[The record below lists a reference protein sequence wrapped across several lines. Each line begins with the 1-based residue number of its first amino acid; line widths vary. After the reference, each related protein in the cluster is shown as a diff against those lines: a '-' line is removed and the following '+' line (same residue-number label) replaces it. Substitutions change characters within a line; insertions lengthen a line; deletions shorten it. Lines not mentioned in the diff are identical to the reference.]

1 MNKIIYLVITC
12 LVATGLIA
20 CSKTQQDNA
29 SAATA
34 TKKELVFG
42 ASAMPYTTIFEQ
54 GVKPILEKQGYKIK
68 TLNFSTLEVNNQ
80 SVNNGQVDFNLD
92 QHTAYLN
99 VFNREKGTHLYPL
112 VHIPT
117 VPAAI
122 YSNNYTSIQQAPN
135 GASVLIPS
143 DPANTSRALRILTD
157 NHLIQLKPNINPIL
171 ATTRDIASN
180 PKLLK
185 IKEIDSVMIP
195 RTLNEVDFGFAS
207 GGIAYQSKL
216 DPKKAVLREKVIPE
230 MEMVV
235 TINEKNKD
243 TQWAKDLKAA
253 YQSDE
258 FKQFMQK
265 YNQNQ
270 MWVMPQAE

>member
-1 MNKIIYLVITC
+1 MNKIIYFVLFC
-12 LVATGLIA
+12 LVTTGLIA
-20 CSKTQQDNA
+20 CSKTQQDSTAA
-29 SAATA
+29 ST

-42 ASAMPYTTIFEQ
+42 ASAMPYSTVFEQ
-54 GVKPILEKQGYKIK
+54 SIKPILEKQGYTIK
-68 TLNFSTLEVNNQ
+68 TMNFSTLEVNNQ

-117 VPAAI
+117 IPAAI
-122 YSNNYTSIQQAPN
+122 YSDKYTSFQQAPN
-135 GASVLIPS
+135 GATVLIPS

-157 NHLIQLKPNINPIL
+157 NHFIQLKSGTNPIL
-171 ATTRDIASN
+171 ATSRDIVSN
-180 PKLLK
+180 PKQLK
-185 IKEIDSVMIP
+185 IKEMDSVMIP
-195 RTLNEVDFGFAS
+195 RTLGEVDFGFAS

-253 YQSDE
+253 YQSPE

-270 MWVMPQAE
+270 MWALPQGE

>member
-1 MNKIIYLVITC
+1 MNKIIYFVLFC
-12 LVATGLIA
+12 LVTTGLIA
-20 CSKTQQDNA
+20 CSKTQQDSTAA
-29 SAATA
+29 ST

-42 ASAMPYTTIFEQ
+42 ASAMPYSTVFEQ
-54 GVKPILEKQGYKIK
+54 GIKPILEKQGYTIK
-68 TLNFSTLEVNNQ
+68 TMNFSTLEVNNQ

-117 VPAAI
+117 IPAAI
-122 YSNNYTSIQQAPN
+122 YSDKYTSFQQAPN
-135 GASVLIPS
+135 GATVLIPS

-157 NHLIQLKPNINPIL
+157 NHFIQLKSGTNPIL
-171 ATTRDIASN
+171 ATSRDIVSN
-180 PKLLK
+180 PKQLK
-185 IKEIDSVMIP
+185 IKEMDSVMIP
-195 RTLNEVDFGFAS
+195 RTLSEVDFGFAS

-253 YQSDE
+253 YQSPE

-270 MWVMPQAE
+270 MWALPQGE

>member
-1 MNKIIYLVITC
+1 
-12 LVATGLIA
+12 
-20 CSKTQQDNA
+20 
-29 SAATA
+29 
-34 TKKELVFG
+34 
-42 ASAMPYTTIFEQ
+42 MPYSTVFEQ
-54 GVKPILEKQGYKIK
+54 GIKPILEKQGYTIK
-68 TLNFSTLEVNNQ
+68 TMNFSTLEVNNQ

-117 VPAAI
+117 IPAAI
-122 YSNNYTSIQQAPN
+122 YSDKYTSFQQAPN
-135 GASVLIPS
+135 GATVLIPS

-157 NHLIQLKPNINPIL
+157 NHFIQLKSGTNPIL
-171 ATTRDIASN
+171 ATSRDIVSN
-180 PKLLK
+180 PKQLK
-185 IKEIDSVMIP
+185 IKEMDSVMIP
-195 RTLNEVDFGFAS
+195 RTLGEVDFGFAS

-253 YQSDE
+253 YQSPE

-270 MWVMPQAE
+270 MWALPQGE

>member
-1 MNKIIYLVITC
+1 MNKIIYFVLFC
-12 LVATGLIA
+12 LVTTGLIA
-20 CSKTQQDNA
+20 CSKTQQDSTAA
-29 SAATA
+29 ST

-42 ASAMPYTTIFEQ
+42 ASAMPYSTVFEQ
-54 GVKPILEKQGYKIK
+54 GIKPILEKQGYTIK
-68 TLNFSTLEVNNQ
+68 TMNFSTLEVNNQ

-117 VPAAI
+117 IPAAI
-122 YSNNYTSIQQAPN
+122 YSDKYTSFQQAPN
-135 GASVLIPS
+135 GATVLIPS

-157 NHLIQLKPNINPIL
+157 NHFIQLKSGTNPIL
-171 ATTRDIASN
+171 ATSRDIVSN
-180 PKLLK
+180 PKQLK
-185 IKEIDSVMIP
+185 IKEMDSVMIP
-195 RTLNEVDFGFAS
+195 RTLGEVDFGFAS
-207 GGIAYQSKL
+207 GGIAYQSRL

-253 YQSDE
+253 YQSPE

-270 MWVMPQAE
+270 MWALPQGE

>member
-1 MNKIIYLVITC
+1 MNKIIYFVLFC
-12 LVATGLIA
+12 LVTTGLIA
-20 CSKTQQDNA
+20 CSKTQQDSTAA
-29 SAATA
+29 ST

-42 ASAMPYTTIFEQ
+42 ASAMPYSTVFEQ
-54 GVKPILEKQGYKIK
+54 GIKPILEKQGYTIK
-68 TLNFSTLEVNNQ
+68 TMNFSTLEVNNQ

-99 VFNREKGTHLYPL
+99 VFNREKGTYLYPL

-117 VPAAI
+117 IPAAI
-122 YSNNYTSIQQAPN
+122 YSDKYTSFQQAPN
-135 GASVLIPS
+135 GATVLIPS

-157 NHLIQLKPNINPIL
+157 NHFIQLKSGTNPIL
-171 ATTRDIASN
+171 ATSRDIVSN
-180 PKLLK
+180 PKQLK
-185 IKEIDSVMIP
+185 IKEMDSVMIP
-195 RTLNEVDFGFAS
+195 RTLDEVDFGFAS

-253 YQSDE
+253 YQSPE

-270 MWVMPQAE
+270 MWTLPQGE

>member
-1 MNKIIYLVITC
+1 MNKIIYFVLFC
-12 LVATGLIA
+12 LVTTGLIA
-20 CSKTQQDNA
+20 CSKTQQDSTAA
-29 SAATA
+29 ST

-42 ASAMPYTTIFEQ
+42 ASAMPYSTVFEQ
-54 GVKPILEKQGYKIK
+54 GIKPILEKQGYTIK
-68 TLNFSTLEVNNQ
+68 TMNFSTLEVNNQ

-112 VHIPT
+112 VHIST
-117 VPAAI
+117 IPAAI
-122 YSNNYTSIQQAPN
+122 YSDKYTSFQQAPN
-135 GASVLIPS
+135 GATVLIPS

-157 NHLIQLKPNINPIL
+157 NHFIQLKSGTNPIL
-171 ATTRDIASN
+171 ATSRDIVSN
-180 PKLLK
+180 PKQLK
-185 IKEIDSVMIP
+185 IKEMDSVMIP
-195 RTLNEVDFGFAS
+195 RTLGEVDFGFAS

-253 YQSDE
+253 YQSPE

-270 MWVMPQAE
+270 MWALPQGE

>member
-1 MNKIIYLVITC
+1 MNKIIYFVLFC
-12 LVATGLIA
+12 LVTTGLIA
-20 CSKTQQDNA
+20 CSKTQQD
-29 SAATA
+29 STA
-34 TKKELVFG
+34 DSTTKKELVFG
-42 ASAMPYTTIFEQ
+42 ASAMPYSTVFEQ
-54 GVKPILEKQGYKIK
+54 GIKPILEKQGYTIK
-68 TLNFSTLEVNNQ
+68 TMNFSTLEVNNQ

-117 VPAAI
+117 IPAAI
-122 YSNNYTSIQQAPN
+122 YSDKYTSFQQAPN
-135 GASVLIPS
+135 GATVLIPS

-157 NHLIQLKPNINPIL
+157 NHFIQLKAGTNPIL
-171 ATTRDIASN
+171 ATSRDIVSN
-180 PKLLK
+180 PKQLK
-185 IKEIDSVMIP
+185 IKEMDSVMIP
-195 RTLNEVDFGFAS
+195 RTLGEVDFGFAS

-253 YQSDE
+253 YQSPE

-270 MWVMPQAE
+270 MWTLPQGE

>member
-1 MNKIIYLVITC
+1 MNKIIYFVLFC
-12 LVATGLIA
+12 LVTTGLIA
-20 CSKTQQDNA
+20 CSKTQQD
-29 SAATA
+29 STAAIT

-42 ASAMPYTTIFEQ
+42 ASAMPYSTVFEQ
-54 GVKPILEKQGYKIK
+54 GIKPILEKQGYTIK
-68 TLNFSTLEVNNQ
+68 TMNFSTLEVNNQ

-117 VPAAI
+117 IPAAI
-122 YSNNYTSIQQAPN
+122 YSDKYTSFQQAPN
-135 GASVLIPS
+135 GATVLIPS

-157 NHLIQLKPNINPIL
+157 NHFIQLKSGTNPIL
-171 ATTRDIASN
+171 ATSRDIISN
-180 PKLLK
+180 PKQLK
-185 IKEIDSVMIP
+185 IKEMDSVMIP
-195 RTLNEVDFGFAS
+195 RTLGEVDFGFAS

-253 YQSDE
+253 YQSPE

-270 MWVMPQAE
+270 MWALPQGE

>member
-1 MNKIIYLVITC
+1 MNKIIYFVLFC
-12 LVATGLIA
+12 LVTTGLIA
-20 CSKTQQDNA
+20 CSKTQQDSTAA
-29 SAATA
+29 ST

-42 ASAMPYTTIFEQ
+42 ASAMPYSTVFEQ
-54 GVKPILEKQGYKIK
+54 GIKPILEKQGYTIK
-68 TLNFSTLEVNNQ
+68 TMNFSTLEVNNQ

-117 VPAAI
+117 IPAAI
-122 YSNNYTSIQQAPN
+122 YSDKYTSFQQAPN
-135 GASVLIPS
+135 GATVLIPS

-157 NHLIQLKPNINPIL
+157 NHFIQLKSGTNPIL
-171 ATTRDIASN
+171 ATSRDIVSN
-180 PKLLK
+180 PKQLK
-185 IKEIDSVMIP
+185 IKEMDSVMIP
-195 RTLNEVDFGFAS
+195 RTLGEVDFGFAS

-243 TQWAKDLKAA
+243 TQWAKDIKAA
-253 YQSDE
+253 YQSPE

-270 MWVMPQAE
+270 MWALPQGE

>member
-1 MNKIIYLVITC
+1 MNKIIYFVLFC
-12 LVATGLIA
+12 LVTTGLIA
-20 CSKTQQDNA
+20 CSKTQQDSTAA
-29 SAATA
+29 ST

-42 ASAMPYTTIFEQ
+42 ASAMPYSTVFEQ
-54 GVKPILEKQGYKIK
+54 GIKPILEKQGYTIK
-68 TLNFSTLEVNNQ
+68 TMNFSTLEVNNQ

-117 VPAAI
+117 IPAAI
-122 YSNNYTSIQQAPN
+122 YSDRYTSFQQVPN
-135 GASVLIPS
+135 GATVLIPS

-157 NHLIQLKPNINPIL
+157 NHFIQLKSGTNPIL
-171 ATTRDIASN
+171 ATSRDIVSN
-180 PKLLK
+180 PKQLK
-185 IKEIDSVMIP
+185 IKEMDSVMIP
-195 RTLNEVDFGFAS
+195 RTLGEVDFGFAS

-253 YQSDE
+253 YQSPE

-270 MWVMPQAE
+270 MWALPQGE

>member
-1 MNKIIYLVITC
+1 MNKIIYFVLFC
-12 LVATGLIA
+12 LVTTGLIA
-20 CSKTQQDNA
+20 CSKTQQD
-29 SAATA
+29 STA
-34 TKKELVFG
+34 VSTTKKELVFG
-42 ASAMPYTTIFEQ
+42 ASAMPYSTVFEQ
-54 GVKPILEKQGYKIK
+54 GIKPILEKQGYTIK
-68 TLNFSTLEVNNQ
+68 TMNFSTLEVNNQ

-117 VPAAI
+117 IPAAI
-122 YSNNYTSIQQAPN
+122 YSDRYTSFQQAPN
-135 GASVLIPS
+135 GATVLIPS

-157 NHLIQLKPNINPIL
+157 NHFIQLKSGTNPIL
-171 ATTRDIASN
+171 ATSRDIVSN
-180 PKLLK
+180 PKQLK
-185 IKEIDSVMIP
+185 IKEMDSVMIP
-195 RTLNEVDFGFAS
+195 RTLGEVDFGFAS

-253 YQSDE
+253 YQSPE

-270 MWVMPQAE
+270 MWALPQGE

>member
-1 MNKIIYLVITC
+1 MNKIIYFVLFC
-12 LVATGLIA
+12 LVTTGLIA
-20 CSKTQQDNA
+20 CSKTQQDSTAA
-29 SAATA
+29 ST

-42 ASAMPYTTIFEQ
+42 ASAMPYSTVFEQ
-54 GVKPILEKQGYKIK
+54 GIKPILEKQGYTIK
-68 TLNFSTLEVNNQ
+68 TMNFSTLEVNNQ

-117 VPAAI
+117 IPAAI
-122 YSNNYTSIQQAPN
+122 YSDKYTSFQQAPN
-135 GASVLIPS
+135 GSTVLIPS

-157 NHLIQLKPNINPIL
+157 NHFIQLKSGTNPIL
-171 ATTRDIASN
+171 ATSRDIVSN
-180 PKLLK
+180 PKQLK
-185 IKEIDSVMIP
+185 IKEMDSVMIP
-195 RTLNEVDFGFAS
+195 RTLGEVDFGFAS

-253 YQSDE
+253 YQSPE

-270 MWVMPQAE
+270 MWALPQGE

>member
-1 MNKIIYLVITC
+1 MNKIIYFVLFC
-12 LVATGLIA
+12 LVTTGLIA
-20 CSKTQQDNA
+20 CSKTQQDSTAA
-29 SAATA
+29 ST

-42 ASAMPYTTIFEQ
+42 ASAMPYSTVFEQ
-54 GVKPILEKQGYKIK
+54 GIKPILEKQGYTIK
-68 TLNFSTLEVNNQ
+68 TMNFSTLEVNNQ

-117 VPAAI
+117 IPAAI
-122 YSNNYTSIQQAPN
+122 YSDKYTSFQQAPN
-135 GASVLIPS
+135 GATVLIPS

-157 NHLIQLKPNINPIL
+157 NHFIHLKSGTNPIL
-171 ATTRDIASN
+171 ATSRDIVSN
-180 PKLLK
+180 PKQLK
-185 IKEIDSVMIP
+185 IKEMDSVMIP
-195 RTLNEVDFGFAS
+195 RTLSEVDFGFAS

-253 YQSDE
+253 YQSPE

-270 MWVMPQAE
+270 MWALPQGE

>member
-1 MNKIIYLVITC
+1 MNKIIYFVLFC
-12 LVATGLIA
+12 LVTTGLIA
-20 CSKTQQDNA
+20 CSKTQQDSTAA
-29 SAATA
+29 ST

-42 ASAMPYTTIFEQ
+42 ASAMPYSTVFEQ
-54 GVKPILEKQGYKIK
+54 GIKPILEKQGYTIK
-68 TLNFSTLEVNNQ
+68 TMNFSTLEVNNQ

-117 VPAAI
+117 IPAAI
-122 YSNNYTSIQQAPN
+122 YSDKYTSFQQAPN
-135 GASVLIPS
+135 GATVLIPS

-157 NHLIQLKPNINPIL
+157 NHFIQLKSGTNPIL
-171 ATTRDIASN
+171 ATSRDIVSN
-180 PKLLK
+180 PKQLK
-185 IKEIDSVMIP
+185 IKEMDSVMIP
-195 RTLNEVDFGFAS
+195 RTLGEVDFGFAS

-253 YQSDE
+253 YQSPE

-270 MWVMPQAE
+270 MWALPQVE

>member
-1 MNKIIYLVITC
+1 MNKIIYFVLFC
-12 LVATGLIA
+12 LVTTGLIA
-20 CSKTQQDNA
+20 CSKTQQD
-29 SAATA
+29 STA
-34 TKKELVFG
+34 DSTTKKELVFG
-42 ASAMPYTTIFEQ
+42 ASAMPYSTVFEQ
-54 GVKPILEKQGYKIK
+54 GIKPILEKQGYTIK
-68 TLNFSTLEVNNQ
+68 TMNFSTLEVNNQ

-117 VPAAI
+117 IPAAI
-122 YSNNYTSIQQAPN
+122 YSDKYTSFQQAPN
-135 GASVLIPS
+135 GATVLIPS

-157 NHLIQLKPNINPIL
+157 NHFIQLKAGTNPIL
-171 ATTRDIASN
+171 ATSRDIVSN
-180 PKLLK
+180 PKQLK
-185 IKEIDSVMIP
+185 IKEMDSVMIP
-195 RTLNEVDFGFAS
+195 RTLGEVDFGFAS

-253 YQSDE
+253 YQSPE

-270 MWVMPQAE
+270 MWALPQGE

>member
-1 MNKIIYLVITC
+1 MNKIIYFVLFC
-12 LVATGLIA
+12 LVTTGLIA
-20 CSKTQQDNA
+20 CSKTQQDSTAA
-29 SAATA
+29 ST

-42 ASAMPYTTIFEQ
+42 ASAMPYSTVFEQ
-54 GVKPILEKQGYKIK
+54 GIKPILEKQGYAIK

-117 VPAAI
+117 IPAAI
-122 YSNNYTSIQQAPN
+122 YSDKYTSFQQAPN
-135 GASVLIPS
+135 GATVLIPS

-157 NHLIQLKPNINPIL
+157 NHFIQLKSGTNPIL
-171 ATTRDIASN
+171 ATSRDIVSN
-180 PKLLK
+180 PKQLK
-185 IKEIDSVMIP
+185 IKEMDSVMIP
-195 RTLNEVDFGFAS
+195 RTLGEVDFGFAS

-253 YQSDE
+253 YQSPE

-270 MWVMPQAE
+270 MWALPQGE

>member
-1 MNKIIYLVITC
+1 MNKIIYFVLFC
-12 LVATGLIA
+12 LVTTGLIA
-20 CSKTQQDNA
+20 CSKTQQD
-29 SAATA
+29 STA
-34 TKKELVFG
+34 GSTTKKELVFG
-42 ASAMPYTTIFEQ
+42 ASAMPYSTVFEQ
-54 GVKPILEKQGYKIK
+54 GIKPILEKQGYTIK

-80 SVNNGQVDFNLD
+80 SVNNGQIDFNLD

-117 VPAAI
+117 IPAAI
-122 YSNNYTSIQQAPN
+122 YSDKYTSFQQAPN
-135 GASVLIPS
+135 GATVLIPS

-157 NHLIQLKPNINPIL
+157 NHFIQLKSGTNPIL
-171 ATTRDIASN
+171 ATSRDIVSN
-180 PKLLK
+180 PKQLK
-185 IKEIDSVMIP
+185 IKEMDSVMIP
-195 RTLNEVDFGFAS
+195 RTLGEVDFGFAS

-253 YQSDE
+253 YQSPE

-270 MWVMPQAE
+270 MWALPQGE

>member
-1 MNKIIYLVITC
+1 MNKIIYFVLFC
-12 LVATGLIA
+12 LVTTGLIA
-20 CSKTQQDNA
+20 CSKTQQDSTAA
-29 SAATA
+29 ST

-42 ASAMPYTTIFEQ
+42 ASAMPYSTVFEQ
-54 GVKPILEKQGYKIK
+54 GIKPILEKQGYTIK

-117 VPAAI
+117 IPAAI
-122 YSNNYTSIQQAPN
+122 YSDKYTSFQHAPN
-135 GASVLIPS
+135 GATVLIPS

-157 NHLIQLKPNINPIL
+157 NHFIQLKSGTNPIL
-171 ATTRDIASN
+171 ATSRDIVSN
-180 PKLLK
+180 PKQLK
-185 IKEIDSVMIP
+185 IKVMDSVMIP
-195 RTLNEVDFGFAS
+195 RTLGEVDFGFAS

-235 TINEKNKD
+235 TINEKNKN

-253 YQSDE
+253 YQSPE

-270 MWVMPQAE
+270 MWALPQGE